1 MKTLTLTATD
11 FANRPHAPYPNAAT
25 YRDVIHKALDGLL
38 IAAIG
43 IGTAA
48 IGLFLLAIC
57 R

>member
-1 MKTLTLTATD
+1 MKAITLKATD

-25 YRDVIHKALDGLL
+25 YREVVHKALDMLL
-38 IAAIG
+38 VAAIG

-57 R
+57 